1 MSRPNKHGVD
11 KDGFI
16 IEDGFFGDMG
26 TFTGE
31 EDTESGNFTKG
42 IYRWLILIGE

>member
-16 IEDGFFGDMG
+16 IEDGI
-26 TFTGE
+26 
-31 EDTESGNFTKG
+31 ESLINFIMKCICMSGRRTT
-42 IYRWLILIGE
+42 RILK